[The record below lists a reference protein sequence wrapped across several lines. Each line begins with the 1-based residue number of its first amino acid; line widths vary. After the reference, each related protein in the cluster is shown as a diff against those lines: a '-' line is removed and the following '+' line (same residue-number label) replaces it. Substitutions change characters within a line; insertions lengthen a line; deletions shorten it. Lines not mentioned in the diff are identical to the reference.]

1 MRSFHRHN
9 GNRTIGNAKVALY
22 SIVSLMGENAMQLIL
37 AATVTALVIG
47 VSTSTAAF
55 AQTKTTAADRASL
68 NDSFNR
74 CVSLAKARGF
84 SNSDLDGNRA
94 AARNFVIRCMQGKQ
108 R

>member
-1 MRSFHRHN
+1 MRS
-9 GNRTIGNAKVALY
+9 IIVA
-22 SIVSLMGENAMQLIL
+22 
-37 AATVTALVIG
+37 
-47 VSTSTAAF
+47 STAAIAIGLLTSASSF
-55 AQTKTTAADRASL
+55 AQTTGQAPPRTGSM

-74 CVSLAKARGF
+74 CVELARARGY